1 MACLIFGNSEI
12 VLSLWRCIC
21 LRKPDQDFL
30 ETLHGLFKAIK
41 IEFSLALAEDDLGDE
56 ILRRQI
62 SDKTVVF
69 LPVGLQDDDGR
80 GPLDGIAFHQSLI
93 FVEINLKGNEIILNR
108 ETDIGIGVSNSCQ
121 LLTPNSEIIIKVH
134 QDKFFFFLCLC
145 LGCGER
151 SLPLN
156 LFSHNEPSFH

>member
-12 VLSLWRCIC
+12 VLSLWCHIC

-30 ETLHGLFKAIK
+30 ETLHGLFKAVK
-41 IEFSLALAEDDLGDE
+41 VEFSLALAEDDLSDK
-56 ILRRQI
+56 ILRGQI

-69 LPVGLQDDDGR
+69 FPVGIQDDDRR
-80 GPLDGIAFHQSLI
+80 GPLDGIAFHQSLV
-93 FVEINLKGNEIILNR
+93 FVEINLKGYKIILYR

-121 LLTPNSEIIIKVH
+121 LLAANSEIIIKVH
-134 QDKFFFFLCLC
+134 QDKLLFFLCLC

-156 LFSHNEPSFH
+156 LFSHIEPSFQ